1 MVDLGSYVEVVVYLI
16 GQSINDTFEGRESD
30 EHHTRHQ
37 FAR

>member
-1 MVDLGSYVEVVVYLI
+1 MVDLGSSVEGVVYLI